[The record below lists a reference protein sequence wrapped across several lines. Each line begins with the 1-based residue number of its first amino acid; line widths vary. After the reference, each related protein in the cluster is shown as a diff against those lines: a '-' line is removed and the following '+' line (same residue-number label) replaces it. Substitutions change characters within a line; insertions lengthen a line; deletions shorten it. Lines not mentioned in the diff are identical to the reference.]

1 MLSAKPSHHTAVFAS
16 SSHGQPSAQLVVLGS
31 SCKAEAIRR
40 RPAGLPGPEKPSIPS
55 LCRWWPLTPRQATQ
69 PWLEATA
76 AATSEASLSLPPRHV
91 LLRLK
96 SLTAP
101 GTATHLHRNTDS
113 FTDIRASRFPDPPC
127 QSLLRPSAPLRCVL
141 IPEPYRSTIPR
152 RQMGPR
158 RLGPSRRRP
167 LPTRRPSGWVGGDG
181 EGVGGSTHGTPL
193 QQQQQQRPSLASLS
207 FPLLHSVAYSRA
219 QKFLP
224 LPPCSALLFPSS
236 SCNSV
241 RVRVISVQIHARRFS
256 KAKKKKGDGKESPD

>member
-1 MLSAKPSHHTAVFAS
+1 MLSAQPSHHTAVFAS

-40 RPAGLPGPEKPSIPS
+40 RPASLPGPEKPSIPF

-101 GTATHLHRNTDS
+101 GTATHLHRNRDS

-127 QSLLRPSAPLRCVL
+127 QSLLRPSPPLRCVL
-141 IPEPYRSTIPR
+141 IPEPYHSTIPR

-181 EGVGGSTHGTPL
+181 EGVGGSTHRRTARDTLAAAAAAAPITRVPL
-193 QQQQQQRPSLASLS
+193 FSSSPFRRVHRNSFLCLPVQLS
-207 FPLLHSVAYSRA
+207 FS
-219 QKFLP
+219 
-224 LPPCSALLFPSS
+224 LPPPVILFV
-236 SCNSV
+236 CV
-241 RVRVISVQIHARRFS
+241 
-256 KAKKKKGDGKESPD
+256 